1 MCQEIVPQCCHCG
14 DNLGIYII
22 PCYSWYVSAQVAD
35 RERRDIPQAWNCK
48 YRTKEFQPMLTGCSN
63 NDICLSWFGNILR
76 GFGNARNEGPVIR
89 MARDFVAHEKL
100 KEWEAQFA
108 REYFEKKPIPPRKKP
123 EGFMF
128 LIRQDMM
135 GDLESVTS
143 IDSLESADTDYGE
156 GSNQHSHE
164 DSYDADSE
172 NSTQGN
178 KSFSDDASN
187 ETSQVDPED
196 LFYGDATEGT
206 PDVEIPERK
215 LVRAYDEPAAPI
227 LNLFF
232 PMMDLGRDAQ
242 QQIGNPDF
250 YTDIIA

>member
-1 MCQEIVPQCCHCG
+1 
-14 DNLGIYII
+14 
-22 PCYSWYVSAQVAD
+22 
-35 RERRDIPQAWNCK
+35 
-48 YRTKEFQPMLTGCSN
+48 
-63 NDICLSWFGNILR
+63 
-76 GFGNARNEGPVIR
+76 

-108 REYFEKKPIPPRKKP
+108 CEYFEKKPIPPRKKP

-172 NSTQGN
+172 NSTQDN
-178 KSFSDDASN
+178 KNFSDDASN

-232 PMMDLGRDAQ
+232 PMIDLGRD
-242 QQIGNPDF
+242 GDF
-250 YTDIIA
+250 VE

>member
-1 MCQEIVPQCCHCG
+1 MLPLC
-14 DNLGIYII
+14 
-22 PCYSWYVSAQVAD
+22 WYVSAQVAD

-232 PMMDLGRDAQ
+232 PMMDLGRD
-242 QQIGNPDF
+242 GD
-250 YTDIIA
+250 YVE

>member
-1 MCQEIVPQCCHCG
+1 
-14 DNLGIYII
+14 
-22 PCYSWYVSAQVAD
+22 VAD

-48 YRTKEFQPMLTGCSN
+48 YRTKDFQPMLTGCSN

-76 GFGNARNEGPVIR
+76 GFG
-89 MARDFVAHEKL
+89 KL

-108 REYFEKKPIPPRKKP
+108 REYFEKKPSPPRKKP

-172 NSTQGN
+172 NSTQDN
-178 KSFSDDASN
+178 KNFSDDASN

-232 PMMDLGRDAQ
+232 PMMDLGRD
-242 QQIGNPDF
+242 GDF
-250 YTDIIA
+250 VE

>member
-1 MCQEIVPQCCHCG
+1 
-14 DNLGIYII
+14 
-22 PCYSWYVSAQVAD
+22 
-35 RERRDIPQAWNCK
+35 
-48 YRTKEFQPMLTGCSN
+48 
-63 NDICLSWFGNILR
+63 
-76 GFGNARNEGPVIR
+76 

-100 KEWEAQFA
+100 KEWEAQFS

-128 LIRQDMM
+128 LIRQDRM

-156 GSNQHSHE
+156 GN
-164 DSYDADSE
+164 
-172 NSTQGN
+172 N
-178 KSFSDDASN
+178 KNFSDDTSN
-187 ETSQVDPED
+187 EISQVDPED

-232 PMMDLGRDAQ
+232 PMMDLGRD
-242 QQIGNPDF
+242 GDF
-250 YTDIIA
+250 VE

>member
-14 DNLGIYII
+14 DKLGIYII

-48 YRTKEFQPMLTGCSN
+48 YCTKEFQPMLTGCSN
-63 NDICLSWFGNILR
+63 DDICVSWFGN
-76 GFGNARNEGPVIR
+76 ARDEGPAIR
-89 MARDFVAHEKL
+89 MARDFVTHERL
-100 KEWEAQFA
+100 KEWEAYFA
-108 REYFEKKPIPPRKKP
+108 REYFEKKPIPPRKKL

-128 LIRQDMM
+128 LIRQGMM

-172 NSTQGN
+172 HSTQDN
-178 KSFSDDASN
+178 KNFNDDASN

-196 LFYGDATEGT
+196 LFYDDATEGT
-206 PDVEIPERK
+206 PDVEIRGRK

-232 PMMDLGRDAQ
+232 PMMDLGRD
-242 QQIGNPDF
+242 GDF
-250 YTDIIA
+250 VE